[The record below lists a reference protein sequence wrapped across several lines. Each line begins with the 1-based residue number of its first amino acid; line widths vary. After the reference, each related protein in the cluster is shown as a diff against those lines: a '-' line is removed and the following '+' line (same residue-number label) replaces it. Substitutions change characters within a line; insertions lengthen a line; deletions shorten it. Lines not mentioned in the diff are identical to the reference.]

1 MADEIEVV
9 HVAQVTKGGRTPITA
24 TLSRNRLGTSLR
36 VQALPEVEEFMR
48 GLSHG
53 REGGGHIDV
62 KTMGRF
68 WEPLER
74 LASNPKTFAPLVA
87 YRQDVPLEAISIGD
101 LKITLDGLGQPITS
115 RDMDMDRYR
124 TALNLSFLRLVGI
137 SEGAGVRF
145 GVHGVYS
152 FDELLKMHDQI
163 AKGLR
168 TFYIH
173 YMRPVDLTV
182 QISTQVL
189 AL

>member
-1 MADEIEVV
+1 MADELEVT
-9 HVAQVTKGGRTPITA
+9 HVAQVIKGGRTPITA
-24 TLSRNRLGTSLR
+24 TLSRNKFGTSLR

-48 GLSHG
+48 GLSN
-53 REGGGHIDV
+53 RKEADGHIVV

-74 LASNPKTFAPLVA
+74 MASNPKTFVPLLA
-87 YRQDVPLEAISIGD
+87 YHQDVPLEAISIGD
-101 LKITLDGLGQPITS
+101 LKISLEGLGQPLTS
-115 RDMDMDRYR
+115 RDMEMDRYR
-124 TALNLSFLRLVGI
+124 TSLNLSFLRLVGI